1 MVASA
6 YPTVCQKMWH
16 KMLIFEMV
24 TANYCHFIKH
34 NDINPFD
41 IQNRLHGEVGYGGGI
56 VQDTE
61 RDTNFNLHN
70 ITTLSINDKA
80 LGLLSIKIGSHL
92 IF

>member
-1 MVASA
+1 MEAQEIMVASA
-6 YPTVCQKMWH
+6 YPTVLQKWANCQKMWY
-16 KMLIFEMV
+16 KMIIFEMI

-70 ITTLSINDKA
+70 KTTRVSMT
-80 LGLLSIKIGSHL
+80 
-92 IF
+92 

>member
-6 YPTVCQKMWH
+6 CPTVSQKLWY
-16 KMLIFEMV
+16 KMIISEMV

-61 RDTNFNLHN
+61 RGTNFNLHN
-70 ITTLSINDKA
+70 KTTPSINDIVVC
-80 LGLLSIKIGSHL
+80 LLSIKIGSHL
-92 IF
+92 MF